1 MNVVIF
7 NNNTE
12 NTNQLIKYI
21 KPELNNFIHIKSLSI
36 ISNIKTL
43 KKYLKKYKIDLLITD
58 NLELKFLKLNKSTR
72 IILISPEYINIKNSI
87 FYTSLPQ
94 DNSNQLILDP
104 ITSMSIKLA
113 INGLLISY
121 KFNPFS
127 EGTYLLRDS
136 LYYALTHSE
145 KIINNKSI
153 NRIYSFISEKYNIS
167 TNSITNSIKRSVIEI
182 IDSISTSKAS
192 LLPFSK
198 DNSPKEIISILLTT
212 LSST

>member
-21 KPELNNFIHIKSLSI
+21 KPELNNFIHIKTLSI

-72 IILISPEYINIKNSI
+72 IILISPEYININNSI

-113 INGLLISY
+113 INGPLISY

-182 IDSISTSKAS
+182 IYSISTSKAS

>member
-182 IDSISTSKAS
+182 IDNISTSKAS
-192 LLPFSK
+192 SLPFSK
-198 DNSPKEIISILLTT
+198 DNSPKEIISILLTI
-212 LSST
+212 LSTT

>member
-21 KPELNNFIHIKSLSI
+21 KPELNNFIHIKTLSI

-104 ITSMSIKLA
+104 ITSMSLKLA

-182 IDSISTSKAS
+182 IDNISTSKAS
-192 LLPFSK
+192 SLPFSK

>member
-21 KPELNNFIHIKSLSI
+21 KPELNKFIHIKTLSI

-72 IILISPEYINIKNSI
+72 IILISSEYINIKNSI

>member
-72 IILISPEYINIKNSI
+72 IILISSEYINIKNSI
-87 FYTSLPQ
+87 FYISLPQ
-94 DNSNQLILDP
+94 DTSNQLILDP

-182 IDSISTSKAS
+182 IDNISTSKAS
-192 LLPFSK
+192 SLPFSK
-198 DNSPKEIISILLTT
+198 DNSPKEIISILLTI
-212 LSST
+212 LSTT

>member
-1 MNVVIF
+1 MTLFLKV
-7 NNNTE
+7 
-12 NTNQLIKYI
+12 
-21 KPELNNFIHIKSLSI
+21 I

-153 NRIYSFISEKYNIS
+153 NRIYSFISKTYNIS

>member
-21 KPELNNFIHIKSLSI
+21 KPELNKFIHIKTLSI

-58 NLELKFLKLNKSTR
+58 NLEINFLKLNKSTR

>member
-21 KPELNNFIHIKSLSI
+21 KPELNNFIHIKTLSI
-36 ISNIKTL
+36 FSNIKTL

>member
-21 KPELNNFIHIKSLSI
+21 KPELNNFIHIKTLSI

-136 LYYALTHSE
+136 LYYALTHCLVLL
-145 KIINNKSI
+145 NH
-153 NRIYSFISEKYNIS
+153 NRH
-167 TNSITNSIKRSVIEI
+167 
-182 IDSISTSKAS
+182 DSI
-192 LLPFSK
+192 LP
-198 DNSPKEIISILLTT
+198 NLNPYHQILTNHLN
-212 LSST
+212 

>member
-21 KPELNNFIHIKSLSI
+21 KPELNKFIHIKTLSI

-58 NLELKFLKLNKSTR
+58 NLEINFLKLNKSTR
-72 IILISPEYINIKNSI
+72 IILISPEYINIKKSI

>member
-21 KPELNNFIHIKSLSI
+21 KPELNNFIHIKTLSI

-58 NLELKFLKLNKSTR
+58 NLEINFLKLNKSTR

-94 DNSNQLILDP
+94 NNSNQLILDP

>member
-21 KPELNNFIHIKSLSI
+21 KPELNNFIHIKTLSI

-58 NLELKFLKLNKSTR
+58 NLEINFLKLNKSTR

-94 DNSNQLILDP
+94 YNSNQLILDP

-198 DNSPKEIISILLTT
+198 DNSPKEILSILLTT

>member
-21 KPELNNFIHIKSLSI
+21 KPELNNFIHIKTLSI

-182 IDSISTSKAS
+182 IDNISTSKAS
-192 LLPFSK
+192 SLPFSK
-198 DNSPKEIISILLTT
+198 DNSPKEIISILLTI
-212 LSST
+212 LSTT

>member
-21 KPELNNFIHIKSLSI
+21 KPELNKFIHIKTLSI

-72 IILISPEYINIKNSI
+72 IILISPEYINIKKSI

>member
-182 IDSISTSKAS
+182 IDNISTSKAS
-192 LLPFSK
+192 SLPFSK

-212 LSST
+212 LLTT

>member
-72 IILISPEYINIKNSI
+72 IILISSEYINIKNSI
-87 FYTSLPQ
+87 FYISLPQ
-94 DNSNQLILDP
+94 DTSNQLILDP

-182 IDSISTSKAS
+182 IDNISTSKAS
-192 LLPFSK
+192 SLPFSK